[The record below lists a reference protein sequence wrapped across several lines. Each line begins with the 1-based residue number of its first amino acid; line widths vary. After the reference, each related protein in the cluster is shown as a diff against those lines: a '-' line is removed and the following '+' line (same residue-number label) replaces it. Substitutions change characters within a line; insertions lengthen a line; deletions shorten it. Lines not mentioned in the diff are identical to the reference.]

1 MAKYVFCDLDYT
13 LLDNNKDVSVGNLEA
28 IKAFEEKGN
37 HFVICTGRVSFAIK
51 KYKDLLNAKN
61 LILSNGAMI
70 ISNDKEIKKRLL
82 SKETMAR
89 ITNYALDNNINIRY
103 FSDDHMILLNKEV
116 ASKRGYMYKERID
129 VDRNN
134 VFEHINGASIT
145 KLVISSDDKQIL
157 EKAEKDLKDMN
168 LEVELSYS
176 TPVFLE
182 VTVLNQN
189 KGNGVKEYCEY
200 NSIDIKDTI
209 SIGDND
215 NDLSMLTV
223 TGYSACPSNATD
235 DVKKIVDY
243 ICTNDNNNSAIKEVL
258 EKIS

>member
-1 MAKYVFCDLDYT
+1 MTKYVFCDLDYT

-37 HFVICTGRVSFAIK
+37 HFIICTGRVPFAIK
-51 KYKDLLNAKN
+51 KYKELLNAKN

-70 ISNDKEIKKRLL
+70 ISDDKEIKKRLL
-82 SKETMAR
+82 SKETMAL

-200 NSIDIKDTI
+200 NNIDIKDTI

-243 ICTNDNNNSAIKEVL
+243 VCTNDNNNSAIKEVL